1 MTTVRDLVD
10 SLIDGKTI
18 DIQYNLSDIMSDK
31 LSNVL
36 DVYKMEV
43 ARNMFNPQ
51 ADAEESEELE
61 DSEETEVEV
70 EE

>member
-18 DIQYNLSDIMSDK
+18 DIQNNLSDIMSDK